1 MKTPGKHGRPRECRS
16 AVRAAGRLCADPG
29 PACFH
34 RERLCPC
41 GSQPCRSAGQR
52 DSGRRGAFLIPGACW
67 AYRRALWSSERE
79 SGGPPE
85 AAGLGEAP
93 VTEGAT
99 VTRLSPLRASRAH
112 SRTRRRGAGTHAPS
126 ASGLARADCENA
138 PGRTSL
144 TSVHGHLGPC
154 PHLCKTPGGRASWE
168 SSCGIVFKIRVFG
181 AFLQNGSPKSRSEQ
195 QPTSE
200 PFLTDTTSWVHGAA
214 GRTRREGS
222 ALPA

>member
-52 DSGRRGAFLIPGACW
+52 DSGRRGAFLIPGACS

-79 SGGPPE
+79 RGGPPE
-85 AAGLGEAP
+85 AAGLSEAP

-144 TSVHGHLGPC
+144 TSVHGHLVLRILGLGLRKWSEYYAGAQRSLESLVMGP
-154 PHLCKTPGGRASWE
+154 
-168 SSCGIVFKIRVFG
+168 
-181 AFLQNGSPKSRSEQ
+181 SRHS
-195 QPTSE
+195 TYKKLW
-200 PFLTDTTSWVHGAA
+200 FTH
-214 GRTRREGS
+214 
-222 ALPA
+222 

>member
-1 MKTPGKHGRPRECRS
+1 MR
-16 AVRAAGRLCADPG
+16 VRLTAG
-29 PACFH
+29 H
-34 RERLCPC
+34 C
-41 GSQPCRSAGQR
+41 GAQNENAEAPP
-52 DSGRRGAFLIPGACW
+52 L
-67 AYRRALWSSERE
+67 
-79 SGGPPE
+79 PE
-85 AAGLGEAP
+85 AVGLGEAP

-99 VTRLSPLRASRAH
+99 VTRLSPLRASRVH

-168 SSCGIVFKIRVFG
+168 GSCGIVFKIRVFG

-200 PFLTDTTSWVHGAA
+200 HFLTDTTSWVHGAA

-222 ALPA
+222 AYRPNRSPTVGSPRPDFALVPDVTLP